1 LIFKI
6 LIFKTKMNLMISLW
20 GITLVL
26 VVICKTSLAD
36 DPITTGKGENPPIMT
51 HRPILSS
58 ERVESKEGKEK
69 KGNSKK
75 NCTRIK
81 KVLICHHKKKSPKAK
96 DHDYAN
102 ANANANDYANANANT
117 NDYANANANAN
128 DYANT
133 NAESSQPNGN
143 SQIRDKNH
151 GGGSGGGKRKK
162 KPTTKKPTTKK
173 P

>member
-1 LIFKI
+1 
-6 LIFKTKMNLMISLW
+6 MNLMISLW

-26 VVICKTSLAD
+26 AVICQTSSAD
-36 DPITTGKGENPPIMT
+36 DPITTGKGENPPKMT

-69 KGNSKK
+69 WGNSKK
-75 NCTRIK
+75 KCTRIK

-96 DHDYAN
+96 DYDYAN
-102 ANANANDYANANANT
+102 GNANANDYANAKTNANDYANT
-117 NDYANANANAN
+117 NANANDYANANANAN

>member
-1 LIFKI
+1 
-6 LIFKTKMNLMISLW
+6 MISLW

-26 VVICKTSLAD
+26 VVICKTSSAD
-36 DPITTGKGENPPIMT
+36 DPITTGKGEFPPIMT

-102 ANANANDYANANANT
+102 VNANANDYANANT
-117 NDYANANANAN
+117 NAN

>member
-1 LIFKI
+1 
-6 LIFKTKMNLMISLW
+6 MNLMISLW

-26 VVICKTSLAD
+26 VVICQTSSAD

-51 HRPILSS
+51 HRPIHSS
-58 ERVESKEGKEK
+58 EREESEKGKEK

-75 NCTRIK
+75 KCTRIK

-102 ANANANDYANANANT
+102 ANANANDYANANTNA
-117 NDYANANANAN
+117 NDYANANAN